1 MKKVL
6 LFLLMPLSF
15 CLMTG
20 CGERKMSEEEI
31 QRKIDALYEKAMSE
45 LERGNLKSSEQYL
58 LDILPLHDLLSEQNP
73 YRLIV
78 YFEGNQ
84 RIGFLKY
91 HLQEYQGAVEYLE
104 KAIAVNPEDF
114 EHQIVESVR
123 RQILENWIALASAYD
138 KLGHK
143 QNSDFYL
150 GQAEKQILQL
160 EKAEPEKDDNIYNIF
175 IHYYVERGKISLNRD
190 LYNDALRF
198 FIKTLD
204 YFHKQNEPHQPYL
217 AGTYYYLSLTY
228 EKLRNY
234 DKTIEMAQK
243 AVDIS
248 LTEKIF
254 FRRAYLFLM
263 QMYEKDLNYEDA
275 LSYSEKC
282 LFKLDE
288 TSYNASY
295 YKAVIYDEISRL
307 ALKSKQESIVR
318 EARKNAEYYRS
329 IASPEAS
336 IMPYD
341 LF

>member
-1 MKKVL
+1 
-6 LFLLMPLSF
+6 
-15 CLMTG
+15 
-20 CGERKMSEEEI
+20 
-31 QRKIDALYEKAMSE
+31 
-45 LERGNLKSSEQYL
+45 
-58 LDILPLHDLLSEQNP
+58 
-73 YRLIV
+73 
-78 YFEGNQ
+78 
-84 RIGFLKY
+84 
-91 HLQEYQGAVEYLE
+91 
-104 KAIAVNPEDF
+104 
-114 EHQIVESVR
+114 
-123 RQILENWIALASAYD
+123 
-138 KLGHK
+138 
-143 QNSDFYL
+143 
-150 GQAEKQILQL
+150 
-160 EKAEPEKDDNIYNIF
+160 
-175 IHYYVERGKISLNRD
+175 
-190 LYNDALRF
+190 
-198 FIKTLD
+198 
-204 YFHKQNEPHQPYL
+204 
-217 AGTYYYLSLTY
+217 
-228 EKLRNY
+228 
-234 DKTIEMAQK
+234 MAQK